1 MAAQRVISVEGGL
14 TAGPLR
20 ILSMSLRKLVLYGT
34 RPTEAPPTPPPHS
47 VGYYRVK
54 RPFSSQPPPQLLY
67 YYELDSLDSRC
78 WCLVGTDV
86 RRDAASYRHCG
97 PI

>member
-34 RPTEAPPTPPPHS
+34 RPTEAPPTPPPH
-47 VGYYRVK
+47 
-54 RPFSSQPPPQLLY
+54 
-67 YYELDSLDSRC
+67 
-78 WCLVGTDV
+78 
-86 RRDAASYRHCG
+86 
-97 PI
+97 